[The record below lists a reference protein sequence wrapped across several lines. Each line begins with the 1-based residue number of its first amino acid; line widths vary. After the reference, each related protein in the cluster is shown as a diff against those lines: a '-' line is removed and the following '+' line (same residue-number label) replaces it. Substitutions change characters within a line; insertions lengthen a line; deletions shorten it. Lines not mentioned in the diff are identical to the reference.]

1 MATMDAE
8 SIRRKR
14 EKLEAELEA
23 LRSAERSATEERNA
37 IVGRAIL
44 DHAKSD
50 AAFAE
55 ELLRILDNHLI
66 KRKERLQ
73 CGLTVG
79 RNGGGSRRR
88 LMGTKQVSDRCRLLQ
103 VLRKVNRLGSCQL
116 AEISL

>member
-37 IVGRAIL
+37 IVGRVIL

-55 ELLRILDNHLI
+55 ELMRILDTHLI

-79 RNGGGSRRR
+79 RKRRR
-88 LMGTKQVSDRCRLLQ
+88 KQEAADGEEAGI
-103 VLRKVNRLGSCQL
+103 GSVPI
-116 AEISL
+116 ASGGEENV

>member
-23 LRSAERSATEERNA
+23 LRSAERSATDERNA
-37 IVGRAIL
+37 IVGRVIL

-55 ELLRILDNHLI
+55 ELMRILDTYLI

-79 RNGGGSRRR
+79 RKRRR
-88 LMGTKQVSDRCRLLQ
+88 KQEATVAGAT
-103 VLRKVNRLGSCQL
+103 VIGPVPL
-116 AEISL
+116 ASGAEESE

>member
-14 EKLEAELEA
+14 EKLEAEVEA
-23 LRSAERSATEERNA
+23 LRSAEKSAADERNA
-37 IVGRAIL
+37 IVGRVIL

-55 ELLRILDNHLI
+55 ELMRILDNHLI

-79 RNGGGSRRR
+79 RKRRR
-88 LMGTKQVSDRCRLLQ
+88 KQEAEDGDEAGIETLP
-103 VLRKVNRLGSCQL
+103 L
-116 AEISL
+116 ASGGE

>member
-14 EKLEAELEA
+14 EKLEAEVEA
-23 LRSAERSATEERNA
+23 LRSAERSAADERNA
-37 IVGRAIL
+37 IVGRVIL

-55 ELLRILDNHLI
+55 ELMRILDNHLS

-73 CGLTVG
+73 CGLSVG
-79 RNGGGSRRR
+79 ERRR
-88 LMGTKQVSDRCRLLQ
+88 KKRVETGAEAAEFIPMT
-103 VLRKVNRLGSCQL
+103 L
-116 AEISL
+116 ASSAEE

>member
-23 LRSAERSATEERNA
+23 LRSAERSASEERNA
-37 IVGRAIL
+37 IVGRVIL

-55 ELLRILDNHLI
+55 ELMRILDNHLI

-73 CGLTVG
+73 CGLSVGRRRRRKQEETVG
-79 RNGGGSRRR
+79 DAAAIGP
-88 LMGTKQVSDRCRLLQ
+88 VP
-103 VLRKVNRLGSCQL
+103 L
-116 AEISL
+116 ATGAE